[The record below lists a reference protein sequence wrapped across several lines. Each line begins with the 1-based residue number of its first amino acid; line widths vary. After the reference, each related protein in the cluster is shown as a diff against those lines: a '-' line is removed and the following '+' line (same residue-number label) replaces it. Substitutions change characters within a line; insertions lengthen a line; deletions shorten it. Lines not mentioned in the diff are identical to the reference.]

1 MILVILRIIMNDKLI
16 IIKEIKL
23 FINRYE
29 DLIYN
34 VNNKYKVLKNMII
47 DKMYYILEDVCYCN
61 LLENNK
67 RVNYQ
72 RRILCNI
79 ELLDYYFYKLLI
91 YKCINKANYDKV
103 SCNLKTILK
112 LVYGWMK

>member
-1 MILVILRIIMNDKLI
+1 MNDKLLV
-16 IIKEIKL
+16 IKEIKL

-34 VNNKYKVLKNMII
+34 VNNKYKVLKNRIM
-47 DKMYYILEDVCYCN
+47 DNMYCILEDACYCN
-61 LLENNK
+61 LLEKNK
-67 RVNYQ
+67 RLNYQ

-79 ELLDYYFYKLLI
+79 ELLDYYFYKLLC
-91 YKCINKANYDKV
+91 YKCINKDNYNKV
-103 SCNLKTILK
+103 CSNLKTILK